1 MLFLSSTTVNG
12 RRWLRD
18 RFALPPE
25 QGRERRMPRS
35 IWWDIYPTIPKAIR
49 LGEVEAADKAD
60 AIAKAA
66 EKFEQ
71 DPANL
76 IAVQ

>member
-1 MLFLSSTTVNG
+1 
-12 RRWLRD
+12 
-18 RFALPPE
+18 
-25 QGRERRMPRS
+25 MPRS

-49 LGEVEAADKAD
+49 LGDVEAADKAD

-76 IAVQ
+76 IAVQRP